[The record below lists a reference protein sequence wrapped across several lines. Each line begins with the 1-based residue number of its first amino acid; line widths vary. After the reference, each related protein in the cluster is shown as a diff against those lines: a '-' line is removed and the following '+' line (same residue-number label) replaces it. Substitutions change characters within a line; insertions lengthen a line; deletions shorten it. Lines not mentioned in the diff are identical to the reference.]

1 MRFEGDLWLPRPR
14 EEVFAFFAD
23 AANLERLTPPWLHF
37 HIVNP
42 EIVIR
47 QGVLIDY
54 RLRIHGMPLRWQS
67 EISRWDPP
75 RVFVDEQRKGPY
87 RRWVHTHTFE
97 EERGGTRVG
106 DSVEF
111 EAPFEW
117 LTGRFVMRDVRAIFA
132 FRQQALA
139 KIFSSLTDS

>member
-1 MRFEGDLWLPRPR
+1 MHFEGDLWLARPR

-23 AANLERLTPPWLHF
+23 AANLQRLTPPWLHF

-47 QGVLIDY
+47 RGVLIDY
-54 RLRIHGMPLRWQS
+54 RLRIHGVPLRWQS
-67 EISRWDPP
+67 EISRWEPP
-75 RVFVDEQRKGPY
+75 AAFVDEQRKGPY

-111 EAPFEW
+111 EPPFEW

-139 KIFSSLTDS
+139 KIFAR

>member
-1 MRFEGDLWLPRPR
+1 MRIQRDVWLPRPR

-37 HIVNP
+37 RILNPHIV
-42 EIVIR
+42 IAR
-47 QGVLIDY
+47 GVLIDY
-54 RLRIHGMPLRWQS
+54 RLKIHGVPLRWQS

-75 RVFVDEQRKGPY
+75 RTFVDEQRKGPY
-87 RRWVHTHTFE
+87 RRWAHTHTFE

-111 EAPFEW
+111 EVPFEW
-117 LTGRFVMRDVRAIFA
+117 IAGRFVMRDVQAIFT
-132 FRQQALA
+132 FREQALST
-139 KIFSSLTDS
+139 IFA

>member
-1 MRFEGDLWLPRPR
+1 MRIQREVWLPHPR
-14 EEVFAFFAD
+14 DEVFAFFAN

-37 HIVNP
+37 HIINP
-42 EIVIR
+42 DIVINS
-47 QGVLIDY
+47 GVMIEY
-54 RLRIHGMPLRWQS
+54 RLKIHGIPVRWQS

-75 RVFVDEQRKGPY
+75 REFVDEQRKGPY

-111 EAPFEW
+111 DVPFEW
-117 LTGRFVMRDVRAIFA
+117 LTGWFVMRDVQAIFA
-132 FRQQALA
+132 FRERALSTVFA
-139 KIFSSLTDS
+139 

>member
-1 MRFEGDLWLPRPR
+1 MRIQRDVWLPRPR

-37 HIVNP
+37 RILNPHIV
-42 EIVIR
+42 IAR
-47 QGVLIDY
+47 GVLIDY
-54 RLRIHGMPLRWQS
+54 RLKIHGVPLRWQS

-75 RVFVDEQRKGPY
+75 RTFDDEQRKGPY

-111 EAPFEW
+111 EVPFEW
-117 LTGRFVMRDVRAIFA
+117 IAGRFVMRDVQAIFT
-132 FRQQALA
+132 FREQALST
-139 KIFSSLTDS
+139 IFA

>member
-1 MRFEGDLWLPRPR
+1 MRIQRDVWLPRPR

-37 HIVNP
+37 RILNPHIV
-42 EIVIR
+42 IAR
-47 QGVLIDY
+47 GVLIDY
-54 RLRIHGMPLRWQS
+54 RLKIHGVPLRWQS

-75 RVFVDEQRKGPY
+75 RTFVDEQRKGPY

-111 EAPFEW
+111 EVPFEW
-117 LTGRFVMRDVRAIFA
+117 IAGRFVMRDVQAIFT
-132 FRQQALA
+132 FREQALST
-139 KIFSSLTDS
+139 IFA